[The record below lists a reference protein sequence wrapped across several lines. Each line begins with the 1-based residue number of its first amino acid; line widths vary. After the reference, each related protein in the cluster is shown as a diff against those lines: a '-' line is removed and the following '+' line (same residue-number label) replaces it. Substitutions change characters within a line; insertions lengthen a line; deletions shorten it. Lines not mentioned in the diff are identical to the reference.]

1 MAKAK
6 KDKEEKAEKV
16 YSEGI
21 IAAKKIKTD
30 LRKKEPPLVDVKV
43 TNPIIY
49 IKSWWKKVIGNEGVD
64 IRLKIRPLTAIAISI
79 IVITV
84 SLGIG
89 KFELPFKIPFFVY
102 TSKISPTPSPETVI
116 RDSAFTGILQY
127 TSVSDRYYLI
137 TNASEA
143 ITLQVPNN
151 IDLGDYVGNRILAA
165 GEYNENSRILV
176 VTSATDLEIL
186 PVEVSPVPT
195 VVVELTSTPTITLT
209 REPIQSLTPEPT
221 IEDLP

>member
-6 KDKEEKAEKV
+6 DEKEEKAEKV

-21 IAAKKIKTD
+21 ISAKKIKTD
-30 LRKKEPPLVDVKV
+30 LRKKEPPLIDVKV
-43 TNPIIY
+43 TNPVTY
-49 IKSWWKKVIGNEGVD
+49 IKSWWKKVIGNEGID
-64 IRLKIRPLTAIAISI
+64 FRLKIRPLTAIAITI

-102 TSKISPTPSPETVI
+102 NSKITPTPSPETVI
-116 RDSAFTGILQY
+116 RESAFTGILQY
-127 TSVSDRYYLI
+127 TSASDRYYLI
-137 TNASEA
+137 TNTSEA

-151 IDLGDYVGNRILAA
+151 IDLGGYVGNRILAV
-165 GEYNENSRILV
+165 GEYNENLRILV
-176 VTSATDLEIL
+176 VINATDLEIL

-195 VVVELTSTPTITLT
+195 IATELTSSPSITPT
-209 REPIQSLTPEPT
+209 REPIMSLTPEPT